1 MFRVIELAAEA
12 FPLSLAGVITN
23 QLTPGGRLGAV
34 AANRHSYDMVAG
46 FVKEMHDLASFKSI
60 FAMPTPGATM
70 KRRTFITLFASVAVW
85 PLATRAQQA
94 PKRML
99 RVGALIGFAEH
110 DPATQRRVA
119 AFLKGLADLG
129 WTVDRNIAIDFRYGA
144 GDADKNRAFAKEL
157 VSLNPDVIFVNSTSA
172 TAAVQ
177 RETKIIPV
185 VFATV
190 SDPVGSGFVASLARP
205 GGNITG
211 FVNVEASIAGKWLA
225 LLKEVAP
232 GIKRAAL
239 MYNPTTAT
247 YFEYYL
253 KPFEAAAEAFDMKS
267 ISIMVRSAAEIEQA
281 FATRNRDDGIVL
293 MSDPFMTVN
302 SALANEKA
310 LQFRIPVVSGVSQ
323 SGSLISYAPDT
334 VDLFRRSAA
343 YVDSILR
350 GASPAD
356 LPVQLPAKFELIIN
370 LKTAKALSLAVPQT
384 VLAEADEVIE

>member
-1 MFRVIELAAEA
+1 MA
-12 FPLSLAGVITN
+12 
-23 QLTPGGRLGAV
+23 
-34 AANRHSYDMVAG
+34 
-46 FVKEMHDLASFKSI
+46 
-60 FAMPTPGATM
+60 M
-70 KRRTFITLFASVAVW
+70 KRREFITLVGGAAATW
-85 PLATRAQQA
+85 PLAAHAQQV

-129 WTVDRNIAIDFRYGA
+129 WTLDRNVAIDFRYGA
-144 GDADKNRAFAKEL
+144 GDADRNRAFAKEL

-177 RETKIIPV
+177 RETTIIPV

-211 FVNVEASIAGKWLA
+211 FVNVEASIAGKWLG

-232 GIKRAAL
+232 DIKRAGL

-253 KPFEAAAEAFDMKS
+253 KPFEAAAEAAGVKS
-267 ISIMVRSAAEIEQA
+267 TSLKVGNVVEIQQA
-281 FATRNRDDGIVL
+281 FATRSRDDGIVL
-293 MSDPFMTVN
+293 MSDPFLTVN
-302 SALANEKA
+302 SAFTNEKA

-323 SGSLISYAPDT
+323 SGSLITYAPDT
-334 VDLFRRSAA
+334 QDLFRRSAS
-343 YVDSILR
+343 YVDRILR

-356 LPVQLPAKFELIIN
+356 LPVQLPTKFELIVN
-370 LKTAKALSLAVPQT
+370 LNTAEALGLTVPQT
-384 VLAEADEVIE
+384 LLAEADEVIE

>member
-1 MFRVIELAAEA
+1 MRRREFLTLLGGAAA
-12 FPLSLAGVITN
+12 SWPF
-23 QLTPGGRLGAV
+23 
-34 AANRHSYDMVAG
+34 AA
-46 FVKEMHDLASFKSI
+46 
-60 FAMPTPGATM
+60 
-70 KRRTFITLFASVAVW
+70 
-85 PLATRAQQA
+85 RAQQA

-119 AFLKGLADLG
+119 AFLKRLAELG
-129 WTVDRNIAIDFRYGA
+129 WTVDRNVAIDFRYGA
-144 GDADKNRAFAKEL
+144 GDAGKNRAFAKEL

-177 RETKIIPV
+177 RETTIIPV

-211 FVNVEASIAGKWLA
+211 FVNVEASIAGKWLG

-253 KPFEAAAEAFDMKS
+253 KPFEAAAEAFDVKS
-267 ISIMVRSAAEIEQA
+267 ISLRVGSVAEIEQA

-293 MSDPFMTVN
+293 MSDPFLTVN
-302 SALANEKA
+302 SAFANEKA
-310 LQFRIPVVSGVSQ
+310 LQFRIPVVSGISQ
-323 SGSLISYAPDT
+323 SGSLISYAPDS
-334 VDLFRRSAA
+334 VDLFRRSAS
-343 YVDSILR
+343 YVDRILR

-356 LPVQLPAKFELIIN
+356 LPVQLPTKFELIIN
-370 LKTAKALSLAVPQT
+370 LKTAKALGLTVPQT
-384 VLAEADEVIE
+384 LLAEADEVVE

>member
-1 MFRVIELAAEA
+1 
-12 FPLSLAGVITN
+12 
-23 QLTPGGRLGAV
+23 
-34 AANRHSYDMVAG
+34 
-46 FVKEMHDLASFKSI
+46 
-60 FAMPTPGATM
+60 M
-70 KRRTFITLFASVAVW
+70 KRRTFITLFGSVAVW
-85 PLATRAQQA
+85 PLAARAQQA
-94 PKRML
+94 SKRML

-144 GDADKNRAFAKEL
+144 GDADKNRVFAKEL

-177 RETKIIPV
+177 RETNTIPV

-211 FVNVEASIAGKWLA
+211 FVNVEASIAGKWLG

-232 GIKRAAL
+232 GVKRAAL

-253 KPFEAAAEAFDMKS
+253 KPFEAAAEAFDVKS
-267 ISIMVRSAAEIEQA
+267 ISLRVHSAAEMEQA
-281 FATRNRDDGIVL
+281 FATRNRDDDGIVL

-334 VDLFRRSAA
+334 LDLFRRSAT
-343 YVDSILR
+343 YVDRILR
-350 GASPAD
+350 GASPAG

-370 LKTAKALSLAVPQT
+370 LKTAKALNLAVPQSL
-384 VLAEADEVIE
+384 LAEAEEVIE

>member
-1 MFRVIELAAEA
+1 MRRREFLTLLGGAAA
-12 FPLSLAGVITN
+12 SWPF
-23 QLTPGGRLGAV
+23 
-34 AANRHSYDMVAG
+34 AA
-46 FVKEMHDLASFKSI
+46 
-60 FAMPTPGATM
+60 
-70 KRRTFITLFASVAVW
+70 
-85 PLATRAQQA
+85 RAQQA

-119 AFLKGLADLG
+119 AFLKRLAELG
-129 WTVDRNIAIDFRYGA
+129 WTVDRNVAIDFRYGA
-144 GDADKNRAFAKEL
+144 GDAGKNRAFAKEL

-177 RETKIIPV
+177 RETTIIPV

-211 FVNVEASIAGKWLA
+211 FVNVEASIAGKWLG

-253 KPFEAAAEAFDMKS
+253 KPFEAAAEAFDVKS
-267 ISIMVRSAAEIEQA
+267 ISLRVGSVAEIEQA

-293 MSDPFMTVN
+293 MSDPFLTVN
-302 SALANEKA
+302 SAFANEKA
-310 LQFRIPVVSGVSQ
+310 LQFRIPVVSGISQ
-323 SGSLISYAPDT
+323 SGSLISYAPDS
-334 VDLFRRSAA
+334 VDLFRRSAS
-343 YVDSILR
+343 YVDRILR

-356 LPVQLPAKFELIIN
+356 LPVQLPTKFELIIN
-370 LKTAKALSLAVPQT
+370 LKTAKALGLTATDPTRRSRRGGRIA
-384 VLAEADEVIE
+384 ADITRT

>member
-1 MFRVIELAAEA
+1 MA
-12 FPLSLAGVITN
+12 
-23 QLTPGGRLGAV
+23 
-34 AANRHSYDMVAG
+34 
-46 FVKEMHDLASFKSI
+46 
-60 FAMPTPGATM
+60 M
-70 KRRTFITLFASVAVW
+70 KRREFITLVGGAAATW
-85 PLATRAQQA
+85 PLAARAQQA

-119 AFLKGLADLG
+119 AFLKGLAALG
-129 WTVDRNIAIDFRYGA
+129 WTLDRNVAIDFRYGA
-144 GDADKNRAFAKEL
+144 GDADRNRAFAKEL

-177 RETKIIPV
+177 RETTIIPV

-211 FVNVEASIAGKWLA
+211 FVNVEASIAGKWLG

-232 GIKRAAL
+232 GIKRAGL

-253 KPFEAAAEAFDMKS
+253 KPFEAAAEAAGVKS
-267 ISIMVRSAAEIEQA
+267 TSLKVGNVVEIQQA
-281 FATRNRDDGIVL
+281 FATRNREDGIVL
-293 MSDPFMTVN
+293 MSDPFLTVN
-302 SALANEKA
+302 SAFTNEKA

-323 SGSLISYAPDT
+323 SGSLITYAPDT
-334 VDLFRRSAA
+334 EDLFRRSAS
-343 YVDSILR
+343 YVDRILR

-356 LPVQLPAKFELIIN
+356 LPVQLPTKFELIVN
-370 LKTAKALSLAVPQT
+370 LNTAKALGLTVPQT
-384 VLAEADEVIE
+384 LLAEADEVIE